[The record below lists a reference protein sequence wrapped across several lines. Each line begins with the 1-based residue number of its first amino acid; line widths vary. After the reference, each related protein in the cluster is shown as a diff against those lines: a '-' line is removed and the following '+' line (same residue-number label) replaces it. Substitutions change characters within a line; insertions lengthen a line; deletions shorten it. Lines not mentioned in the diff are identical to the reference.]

1 MTREEYRQYIDV
13 RKILAEKAPAAS
25 GKVPGFLIRYLE
37 RILHQDEINHILN
50 LYRDYE
56 GVEFMRRLVSYFGL
70 HFELS
75 GLDGVPAGEG
85 RYIFASNHP
94 LGGMDG
100 ICLSALLGERY
111 GGNIKYPVNDL
122 LLFIP
127 NLRSIF
133 IPVNKHGRQSREN
146 ALAADEAYASDAQII
161 TFPAGLCS
169 RKRDGKVVDLEW
181 KKSFIQK
188 AVEYRRDVVPVYF
201 GGRNSAFFYRLARL
215 RKALGIKFNLD
226 MLYLPDEMFKSRNS
240 TYKIIFGKPIP
251 WQTFDGSRKH
261 IEWAQWVKGVA
272 YNLLN
277 N

>member
-261 IEWAQWVKGVA
+261 IEWAQWVKGVT